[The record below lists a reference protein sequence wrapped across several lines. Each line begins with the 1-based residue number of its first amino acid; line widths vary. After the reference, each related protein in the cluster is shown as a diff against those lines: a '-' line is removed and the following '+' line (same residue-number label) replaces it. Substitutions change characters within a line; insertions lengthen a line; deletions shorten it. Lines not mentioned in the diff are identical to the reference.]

1 MGVKVEVYSMNTQN
15 KIKIIGLTY
24 LIIMFIGVLILG
36 NDISL
41 NKIGSFSVDTSIGL
55 FILGMHLT
63 TVVNLVL
70 AIMVILST
78 AYISFKEYKYNLSLF
93 VISNI
98 FITILLVFKCLS
110 NLPSFGIGGI
120 FNGV

>member
-1 MGVKVEVYSMNTQN
+1 MHTQN
-15 KIKIIGLTY
+15 KIKIIGTAY
-24 LIIMFIGVLILG
+24 LIIMFIGVFILG

-41 NKIGSFSVDTSIGL
+41 NKIGSFSVDASIGL

-63 TVVNLVL
+63 TIVNLVL
-70 AIMVILST
+70 AIMLILST
-78 AYISFKEYKYNLSLF
+78 AYISLKEYKYNLSLLAT
-93 VISNI
+93 SNI
-98 FITILLVFKCLS
+98 FVTVLLVFKCLS

>member
-1 MGVKVEVYSMNTQN
+1 MNTQN
-15 KIKIIGLTY
+15 KIKIIGTAY
-24 LIIMFIGVLILG
+24 LIIIFIGVFVLG

-41 NKIGSFSVDTSIGL
+41 NKIGSFSVDASIGL

-63 TVVNLVL
+63 TIVNLVL
-70 AIMVILST
+70 AIMIILLT
-78 AYISFKEYKYNLSLF
+78 AYISLKEYKYNLSLF

-98 FITILLVFKCLS
+98 FFTTLLVLKCLS

-120 FNGV
+120 FISV

>member
-1 MGVKVEVYSMNTQN
+1 MNTHN
-15 KIKIIGLTY
+15 KIKIISVAY
-24 LIIMFIGVLILG
+24 LIIMFIGVFILG

-41 NKIGSFSVDTSIGL
+41 NKIGSFSVDASIGL

-63 TVVNLVL
+63 TIINLVV
-70 AIMVILST
+70 AIMVIVITIYMS
-78 AYISFKEYKYNLSLF
+78 YIECRDNLS
-93 VISNI
+93 
-98 FITILLVFKCLS
+98 ITIIALSIFLSLVVIFKCLT

>member
-1 MGVKVEVYSMNTQN
+1 MNTQD
-15 KIKIIGLTY
+15 KIKIIGLAY

-63 TVVNLVL
+63 TVINLVL
-70 AIMVILST
+70 AIMAIIST